1 MLSGATWIALR
12 AYQRGLRTSSAC
24 PFCNASP
31 EDEEHILWHC
41 IAWDHVR
48 GPLLALVHTAL
59 SHLPELPP
67 PGQWPPC
74 LRRCGLAPELST
86 AAITSGAALTFIRS
100 VHSMYVCI
108 MTTRKQRDAHSP
120 SIFAGYR
127 MSQQVRQYPYHQLV
141 GPLPQTVAHSA
152 LTLRT
157 PKGHEWKWEKSFLA
171 DLLSWLR
178 ALTWPEEQGTVT
190 FLELAIDFEEFA
202 QRTLPHAP
210 QAKYTGNTLS
220 LQERGRVLRLAM
232 ASAQRLVTS
241 GQLHPAGMVTRCGSL
256 VPLGGPAICGLN
268 KRPYFARREA
278 MLSHIRKLVQYCEEQ
293 WVAKAGTHRTHALR
307 PYTYRP
313 RKTAAEIEAH

>member
-1 MLSGATWIALR
+1 
-12 AYQRGLRTSSAC
+12 
-24 PFCNASP
+24 
-31 EDEEHILWHC
+31 
-41 IAWDHVR
+41 
-48 GPLLALVHTAL
+48 
-59 SHLPELPP
+59 
-67 PGQWPPC
+67 
-74 LRRCGLAPELST
+74 
-86 AAITSGAALTFIRS
+86 
-100 VHSMYVCI
+100 MYVCI
-108 MTTRKQRDAHSP
+108 IAARKRRDAHSP

-127 MSQQVRQYPYHQLV
+127 LSQQVRQYPYQQLV
-141 GPLPQTVAHSA
+141 GPLPQTVAHGA

-171 DLLSWLR
+171 DLLGWLR
-178 ALTWPEEQGTVT
+178 ALTWPEEPGTVT

-210 QAKYTGNTLS
+210 QAKYAGHTLS

-232 ASAQRLVTS
+232 SSAQRLVTS

-278 MLSHIRKLVQYCEEQ
+278 MISHIRKLVQYCEEQ

-313 RKTAAEIEAH
+313 RKTAAEIEAHSAGTCRQAWRQHLVHNSQLRVEPQAPILEQIFSPSSATVACHSAHTQEHAGTYQQQHRHT

>member
-1 MLSGATWIALR
+1 MNH
-12 AYQRGLRTSSAC
+12 
-24 PFCNASP
+24 P
-31 EDEEHILWHC
+31 
-41 IAWDHVR
+41 
-48 GPLLALVHTAL
+48 
-59 SHLPELPP
+59 
-67 PGQWPPC
+67 
-74 LRRCGLAPELST
+74 RCGAIGNWHNWQLARAHT
-86 AAITSGAALTFIRS
+86 HTHTIAA
-100 VHSMYVCI
+100 
-108 MTTRKQRDAHSP
+108 RKKRDAHSP

-127 MSQQVRQYPYHQLV
+127 LSQQVRQYPYQQLV
-141 GPLPQTVAHSA
+141 GPLPQTVAHGA

-171 DLLSWLR
+171 DLLGWLR
-178 ALTWPEEQGTVT
+178 ALTWPEEPGTVT

-210 QAKYTGNTLS
+210 QAKYAGHTLS

-232 ASAQRLVTS
+232 SSAQRLVTS

-268 KRPYFARREA
+268 KRPYIARREA
-278 MLSHIRKLVQYCEEQ
+278 MISHIRKFVQYCEEQ

-313 RKTAAEIEAH
+313 RKTAAEIEAHRLHRALCGNLQTGLAPASGA